1 VASFWKAK
9 TKIELENKEEKK
21 EIKNRILSVAKRGGI
36 LSILSLLRILPIFR
50 WSAWQKSQKL

>member
-21 EIKNRILSVAKRGGI
+21 EMKN
-36 LSILSLLRILPIFR
+36 
-50 WSAWQKSQKL
+50 